1 MIQITE
7 VAGEQTFGPS
17 GPSPPGTPTPP
28 EVPYKED
35 NDYSN
40 HNLQQFKQSPGI
52 NLTSQGI
59 TEWFFSTQI
68 HMSSYYGT

>member
-7 VAGEQTFGPS
+7 VAGKQTFGPS

-28 EVPYKED
+28 EAPYKED
-35 NDYSN
+35 DDYSN

-59 TEWFFSTQI
+59 LNGSFQLKFI
-68 HMSSYYGT
+68 

>member
-7 VAGEQTFGPS
+7 VAGKQTFGPS

-28 EVPYKED
+28 EAPYKED
-35 NDYSN
+35 DDYSN

-52 NLTSQGI
+52 NLTS
-59 TEWFFSTQI
+59 
-68 HMSSYYGT
+68 